1 MNVNRKQ
8 CYFIWEG
15 NSEKVTSI
23 YSLEWSKEESYLGR
37 YGDKIKK
44 ALRYGHAWYIS
55 RKTNYIRKVVE
66 MTAKSQKDLKERRS
80 RQLKIFSLDS
90 GRDELPLT
98 EKGKRLKPQ
107 F

>member
-1 MNVNRKQ
+1 
-8 CYFIWEG
+8 
-15 NSEKVTSI
+15 
-23 YSLEWSKEESYLGR
+23 
-37 YGDKIKK
+37 
-44 ALRYGHAWYIS
+44 
-55 RKTNYIRKVVE
+55 